1 MLFELWLLLPTR
13 LEMALSGTRDSTST
27 PADEDAGIFARFNK
41 CWYVNVA
48 RKDED
53 VHLLSLQDHLIVT
66 ILVIL
71 AILAKETLIQRLQ
84 SGVLEA
90 LHPSTLAP
98 TDLDGVTCC
107 VLCSRVNTG
116 EGRDWHADEV
126 LSHSLLCN
134 ISS

>member
-1 MLFELWLLLPTR
+1 MLH
-13 LEMALSGTRDSTST
+13 
-27 PADEDAGIFARFNK
+27 
-41 CWYVNVA
+41 
-48 RKDED
+48 ED
-53 VHLLSLQDHLIVT
+53 VHLLSLQDHLILT

-71 AILAKETLIQRLQ
+71 AILAKETLIQSLQ
-84 SGVLEA
+84 SGLLEA

-126 LSHSLLCN
+126 LSHSFLCR
-134 ISS
+134 ISN

>member
-1 MLFELWLLLPTR
+1 
-13 LEMALSGTRDSTST
+13 MALSGTRDSTST

-53 VHLLSLQDHLIVT
+53 VHLLSLQDHLILP

-84 SGVLEA
+84 SGLLEA

-107 VLCSRVNTG
+107 VLCSRVNTERAG
-116 EGRDWHADEV
+116 TGTQMRFY
-126 LSHSLLCN
+126 LIHSFAKYQIEDASNKC
-134 ISS
+134 